1 MKVLVYGAGGS
12 QQFPVIKALRDKGA
26 NVVATTHQ
34 PHKVRMLNDA
44 GAEAVI
50 ADMADPRRLSEISKG
65 INAVAFLV
73 PFFLPSP
80 QDGLQYARN
89 VIDAAVENSV
99 ELLVWNTSGFIPAAK
114 IGIPYIDVRIDIA
127 DYLKKSGLPHILI
140 EPSVYAENLLGPWTA
155 PFVEA
160 ERVVTYPTPERM
172 PVGWIATADV
182 AAFVAEAVYSPH
194 LAGHSYRV
202 SGVENLTGDQLAR
215 KFSIGL
221 NMPLQYRQMPPREF
235 GAILAKL
242 FGDGA
247 GKDTEAMYE
256 EITQTGNYP
265 IMYNPAMQDVLQKLP
280 VNMTP
285 IEDWVRQNFKTKGI

>member
-89 VIDAAVENSV
+89 VIDAAVENNV

-114 IGIPYIDVRIDIA
+114 I
-127 DYLKKSGLPHILI
+127 
-140 EPSVYAENLLGPWTA
+140 
-155 PFVEA
+155 
-160 ERVVTYPTPERM
+160 
-172 PVGWIATADV
+172 
-182 AAFVAEAVYSPH
+182 
-194 LAGHSYRV
+194 
-202 SGVENLTGDQLAR
+202 
-215 KFSIGL
+215 
-221 NMPLQYRQMPPREF
+221 
-235 GAILAKL
+235 
-242 FGDGA
+242 
-247 GKDTEAMYE
+247 
-256 EITQTGNYP
+256 
-265 IMYNPAMQDVLQKLP
+265 
-280 VNMTP
+280 
-285 IEDWVRQNFKTKGI
+285 